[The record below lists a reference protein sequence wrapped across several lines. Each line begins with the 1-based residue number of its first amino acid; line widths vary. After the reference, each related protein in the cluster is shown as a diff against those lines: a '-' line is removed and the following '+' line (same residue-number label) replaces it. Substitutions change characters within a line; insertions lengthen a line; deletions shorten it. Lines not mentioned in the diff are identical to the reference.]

1 VERYPGLR
9 SQQNVMAL
17 QEEIER
23 LETLIARRRELFNE
37 QVYQYNATIQ
47 QVPALL
53 LRPLIGWKA
62 VDSFSAESSE
72 RLRPAADP
80 QVSG

>member
-1 VERYPGLR
+1 
-9 SQQNVMAL
+9 MAL

-37 QVYQYNATIQ
+37 QVYQYNATIG

-53 LRPLIGWKA
+53 LRPLFGWKA
-62 VDSFSAESSE
+62 VDSFSAEPGE
-72 RLRPAADP
+72 RARPVATVEGA
-80 QVSG
+80 G